1 MGSFSVLNNIPSVN
15 GQNQLTVNQL
25 NLART
30 LARLAS
36 GKRIN
41 SGADDAAGLQ
51 IADSLRG
58 NVMALNQAVR
68 NANDGISVL
77 QIADGALSQVTDLLW
92 RAVTLAEQAES
103 DIVSAT
109 GKAALQQEYAQ
120 IWAEIN
126 RIGKDTNFNGQ
137 SLFGKLAFTAVP
149 AYGDIA
155 NSGSDWGHVL
165 DIFVGDL
172 SVNSYISVSLGVL
185 ASGGVVPTGATGA
198 AAVATNSGLGL
209 TSAIGG
215 SDTTTNTPYASVNA
229 TSALAELKGALN
241 TVAIMRGALGAGMN
255 RLQSA
260 INVIQVQS
268 QNTLSAE
275 STIRDANI
283 AEEIS
288 NLTKYQILAQT
299 GIAALAQANM
309 NGQTVLSLLR

>member
-1 MGSFSVLNNIPSVN
+1 MGAFSVLNNIPSIN
-15 GQNQLTVNQL
+15 GQNQLVINNL

-30 LARLAS
+30 MNRLSS

-58 NVMALNQAVR
+58 NVMALNQAIR

-109 GKAALQQEYAQ
+109 GKQALNQEYMQ
-120 IWAEIN
+120 IWEEIN
-126 RIGKDTNFNGQ
+126 RIGVDTNFNGQ
-137 SLFGKLAFTAVP
+137 RLFGTSAFSAIT
-149 AYGDIA
+149 
-155 NSGSDWGHVL
+155 SGTSTGGQIL
-165 DIFVGDL
+165 DIFIGDL
-172 SVNSYISVSLGVL
+172 SAKSYIQVSLGGL
-185 ASGGVVPTGATGA
+185 EANGG
-198 AAVATNSGLGL
+198 SDGLGL
-209 TSAIGG
+209 AATIGPG
-215 SDTTTNTPYASVNA
+215 GTP
-229 TSALAELKGALN
+229 TDALAELKSALSK
-241 TVAIMRGALGAGMN
+241 VAIMRGNLGAGMN

-260 INVIQVQS
+260 INVLSTQS

-299 GIAALAQANM
+299 GMAALAQANS
-309 NGQTVLSLLR
+309 NSQNVLSLLRQ

>member
-1 MGSFSVLNNIPSVN
+1 MGSFSVLNNIPSIN
-15 GQNQLTVNQL
+15 GQNQLTINNL

-30 LARLAS
+30 MNRLAS

-41 SGADDAAGLQ
+41 TGADDAAGLQ

-58 NVMALNQAVR
+58 NVMALNQAIR

-103 DIVSAT
+103 DIVSVT
-109 GKAALQQEYAQ
+109 GKQALNQEYMQ

-126 RIGKDTNFNGQ
+126 RIGVDTNFNGQ
-137 SLFGKLAFTAVP
+137 SLFGTSAFSAISNP
-149 AYGDIA
+149 
-155 NSGSDWGHVL
+155 SGPSGGQIL

-172 SVNSYISVSLGVL
+172 KAKSYISVSI
-185 ASGGVVPTGATGA
+185 GGLEANGAT
-198 AAVATNSGLGL
+198 NGLGL
-209 TSAIGG
+209 STTIGSSG
-215 SDTTTNTPYASVNA
+215 NPTETLSQLK
-229 TSALAELKGALN
+229 SALNK
-241 TVAIMRGALGAGMN
+241 VAIMRGTIGAGMN

-260 INVIQVQS
+260 VNVLMIQS

-288 NLTKYQILAQT
+288 NLTKFQILAQT
-299 GIAALAQANM
+299 GMAALAQANA
-309 NGQTVLSLLR
+309 NGQNVLSLLR

>member
-1 MGSFSVLNNIPSVN
+1 MGGAFSVLNNIPSVN
-15 GQNQLTVNQL
+15 GQNQLTVNNL

-30 LARLAS
+30 LMRLSS

-103 DIVSAT
+103 DIVSAS
-109 GKAALQQEYAQ
+109 GKEALQQEYAQ

-137 SLFGKLAFTAVP
+137 SLFGSNAFTAVP
-149 AYGDIA
+149 AYGIA
-155 NSGSDWGHVL
+155 SNTNPADYGHIL

-172 SVNSYISVSLGVL
+172 STSSYISVSLGVL
-185 ASGGVVPTGATGA
+185 ASGGAAPTGEIEKVGT
-198 AAVATNSGLGL
+198 GLGL

-215 SDTTTNTPYASVNA
+215 SETDTGIAYKSVNA
-229 TSALAELKGALN
+229 TSALGELKTALSK
-241 TVAIMRGALGAGMN
+241 VAIMRGALGAGMN

-299 GIAALAQANM
+299 GIAALAQANT
-309 NGQTVLSLLR
+309 NGQNVLSLLR